1 MIKRKNPMLIRA
13 CSRKDHEMKETGR
26 KTDSQ
31 MLLPQKQE
39 DMQRNKN
46 MAWKYGCLIIG
57 TTLAVMSAVHTN
69 TQSPILEKTEPV
81 QVQISKLDETE
92 NEAYRIPPE
101 WVFGKTEDE
110 VPGRLIQISG
120 LSASEKSK
128 LNFQESAFLT
138 ALSSF
143 FKKQEIEVSSVRFIE
158 KLSGSSEAAWSYL
171 AELGEKSE
179 RQLVVTLFPKLPNS
193 YLFALQNKQQEETE
207 TESKGNMQNETSS
220 ILYET
225 EAQHQETEK
234 PEAGQTQLSYDASS
248 FSIKHLSSELKN
260 YIGNEYLLQY
270 ELYHYLYGR
279 ENQMVTDASVSG
291 YQIDPDTRRAEVIF
305 SISNGSV
312 VNGTFWL
319 DSGSW
324 EFSSQG

>member
-1 MIKRKNPMLIRA
+1 MIKRKNPTLIRDS
-13 CSRKDHEMKETGR
+13 SRKDHGMKETGK

-39 DMQRNKN
+39 DLQNNKHT
-46 MAWKYGCLIIG
+46 AWEYGCLIIG
-57 TTLAVMSAVHTN
+57 ITLAVMLVVHTDVRN
-69 TQSPILEKTEPV
+69 PIVEKPKSV

-92 NEAYRIPPE
+92 KETYQIPEE
-101 WVFGKTEDE
+101 WVFGKKEDE
-110 VPGRLIQISG
+110 VPGRWIQISG

-143 FKKQEIEVSSVRFIE
+143 FKKQEIEVSSVRFTE

-171 AELGEKSE
+171 AELNGKNE
-179 RQLVVTLFPKLPNS
+179 RQLVVTLFPKLPDS
-193 YLFALQNKQQEETE
+193 YLFTLQNKQEKGEE
-207 TESKGNMQNETSS
+207 TESKGNTQNDRSS

-225 EAQHQETEK
+225 EARHQETEK
-234 PEAGQTQLSYDASS
+234 PEAGQTQPSYDASG
-248 FSIKHLSSELKN
+248 FSIEHLSRELKN

-279 ENQMVTDASVSG
+279 GNQAVTEASVSG
-291 YQIDPDTRRAEVIF
+291 YQIDPDTRRAEVTF
-305 SISNGSV
+305 SIPDGSV
-312 VNGTFWL
+312 VNGIFWL

-324 EFSSQG
+324 EFTTQE